1 MDSQDEVDKVDEP
14 GNEAKAAHGQ
24 GRVVVPGVALG
35 ATDAVE
41 AVTGLGSRPDDQGVD
56 AGGRQQGEAQEVP
69 DLEIYSSLTIERHIQ
84 GFLRFISHN
93 Q

>member
-41 AVTGLGSRPDDQGVD
+41 AVTGLGSRPDDQRVD
-56 AGGRQQGEAQEVP
+56 AGGGQQGEAKKVP
-69 DLEIYSSLTIERHIQ
+69 DLEIYSSLTIEGLIQ
-84 GFLRFISHN
+84 GSLRFISHN